1 MSRNRHA
8 LFTFSPSP
16 TSPYPRYRSRPLGS
30 QQPSTSEHGDGKK
43 EATARDEIQRAGSR
57 DNAPAGTTQW
67 GMFELLIPGVKH
79 AKEAGLGAEILGI
92 ASDWE
97 GGRHFELFI
106 LSTKL

>member
-1 MSRNRHA
+1 
-8 LFTFSPSP
+8 
-16 TSPYPRYRSRPLGS
+16 
-30 QQPSTSEHGDGKK
+30 
-43 EATARDEIQRAGSR
+43 
-57 DNAPAGTTQW
+57 
-67 GMFELLIPGVKH
+67 MFELLIPGVKH

>member
-8 LFTFSPSP
+8 LFTFAHLPISSVYKSPF
-16 TSPYPRYRSRPLGS
+16 
-30 QQPSTSEHGDGKK
+30 GKSATVNFGARGWEERRK
-43 EATARDEIQRAGSR
+43 EATARDEMQRAGSR